1 MDWKL
6 ILLLTAFFIYWAY
19 NMAALSVFGVP
30 KSLSMTYYLF
40 KERKEWQRLLF
51 PIMMLSMA
59 GLLMPV
65 WLEMSEGSDLQFMSF
80 LAGAGIMFTGTV
92 PTFKNSKLEDRVH
105 TISAIV
111 AAVFAL
117 LWVFFVAH
125 LWYIILI
132 WLVIVTLIALLS
144 NSIKTSLVYWLET
157 VAFMSTFMSIII
169 YYLR

>member
-19 NMAALSVFGVP
+19 NTAALSVFGVP

-51 PIMMLSMA
+51 PIMMLSMG
-59 GLLMPV
+59 GLLLPV
-65 WLEMSEGSDLQFMSF
+65 WIEMSEGSNLQFMSF

-92 PTFKNSKLEDRVH
+92 PTFKSSKLEDRVH

-111 AAVFAL
+111 AAIFAL
-117 LWVFFVAH
+117 LWVIFVSH
-125 LWYIILI
+125 LWYVITIWFIIIL
-132 WLVIVTLIALLS
+132 LIGLLS
-144 NSIKTSLVYWLET
+144 KTIKSSYIYWLET
-157 VAFMSTFMSIII
+157 IAFMSTFMSIII

>member
-6 ILLLTAFFIYWAY
+6 ILLLTALFIYWAY
-19 NMAALSVFGVP
+19 NMTALSVFGVP

>member
-1 MDWKL
+1 MDWKI

-59 GLLMPV
+59 GLLIPV
-65 WLEMSEGSDLQFMSF
+65 WLEMSEGSNLEFMSF

-92 PTFKNSKLEDRVH
+92 PTFKSSKLEDRVH

-117 LWVFFVAH
+117 LWVIFVAH

-132 WLVIVTLIALLS
+132 WFVIVTLIALLS
-144 NSIKTSLVYWLET
+144 SSVKTSLVYWLET

>member
-1 MDWKL
+1 MDWKI

-30 KSLSMTYYLF
+30 KSLSMTFYLF
-40 KERKEWQRLLF
+40 KEKREWQKILF
-51 PIMMLSMA
+51 PIMMISMA

-80 LAGAGIMFTGTV
+80 LAAAGIMFTGTV
-92 PTFKNSKLEDRVH
+92 PTFKSSKLEDRVH

-117 LWVFFVAH
+117 LWVIFVAN
-125 LWYIILI
+125 LWYIIII
-132 WLVIVTLIALLS
+132 WLIIVLLIALIS

-157 VAFMSTFMSIII
+157 IAFMSTFMSIII

>member
-1 MDWKL
+1 MDWKI

-59 GLLMPV
+59 GLLIPV

-132 WLVIVTLIALLS
+132 WFVIVTLIALLS
-144 NSIKTSLVYWLET
+144 SSVKTSLIYWLET

-169 YYLR
+169 YYLS

>member
-59 GLLMPV
+59 GLLIPV
-65 WLEMSEGSDLQFMSF
+65 WLEMSEGSNLQFMSF

-92 PTFKNSKLEDRVH
+92 PTFKSSKLEDRVH

-144 NSIKTSLVYWLET
+144 SSIKTSLVYWLET

>member
-59 GLLMPV
+59 GLLIPV
-65 WLEMSEGSDLQFMSF
+65 WLEMSEGSNLQFMSF

-92 PTFKNSKLEDRVH
+92 PTFKSSKLEDRVH

-144 NSIKTSLVYWLET
+144 SSVKTSLVYWLET

>member
-19 NMAALSVFGVP
+19 NMVALSVFGVP

-59 GLLMPV
+59 GLLIPV
-65 WLEMSEGSDLQFMSF
+65 WLEMSEGSNLQFMSF

-92 PTFKNSKLEDRVH
+92 PTFKSSKLEDRVH

-132 WLVIVTLIALLS
+132 WFVIVTLIALLS
-144 NSIKTSLVYWLET
+144 SSIKTSLVYWLET

>member
-59 GLLMPV
+59 GLLIPV
-65 WLEMSEGSDLQFMSF
+65 WLEMSEGSNLQFMSF

-92 PTFKNSKLEDRVH
+92 PTFKSSKLEDRIH

-144 NSIKTSLVYWLET
+144 SSVKTSLVYWLET